1 MSKRYHKWLSW
12 SLVSAFLTLTLGVGC
27 GNAANLDARTCCK
40 SVCQHRG
47 DDLKDPEECCQDSE
61 RSRPSVNAQV
71 PDFSLVKKIFDLVL
85 LDVTSFAIWFDGVVP
100 NNQQVAPSRI
110 FKPPQQE
117 IYKLTSTFLI

>member
-1 MSKRYHKWLSW
+1 
-12 SLVSAFLTLTLGVGC
+12 VSAFLTLTLGVGC
-27 GNAANLDARTCCK
+27 GNAANLDARSCCK

-47 DDLKDPEECCQDSE
+47 DELKDPEECCQDSE

-71 PDFSLVKKIFDLVL
+71 PDFSLVKKVFDLVL